1 MNYFLFKLLPPRPTF
16 PNDLTD
22 TEGAIMQE
30 HFAYWSDLIRR
41 RKAVAYGPVMDPQGP
56 YGVAVVEVEDEATA
70 DRVAANDPA
79 IKSRAGFRY
88 EIHTMPDAQV
98 RQ

>member
-1 MNYFLFKLLPPRPTF
+1 
-16 PNDLTD
+16 
-22 TEGAIMQE
+22 
-30 HFAYWSDLIRR
+30 
-41 RKAVAYGPVMDPQGP
+41 MDPQGT

-79 IKSRAGFRY
+79 IKLRAGFRY
-88 EIHTMPDAQV
+88 EIHSMPDAQV